1 MLRRLLFGALVV
13 FIALA
18 TLLTVLLGTEPGTR
32 WVIQQGSALAPGELR
47 IEQVE
52 GTLLRGVILQGIRF
66 EDEAAS
72 ARLERLEVRINA
84 NALFL
89 ARLAI
94 TRLELHGLDLHTRPD
109 PDPAPADPL
118 QIPEA
123 IRLPLAIDLS
133 PARFTDLRLSFGDTD
148 PLVIH
153 EIRLA
158 ASADRDAA
166 RIRTLTVDAADFAL
180 DLSGRAGLA
189 LPYPMQAD
197 LAWRVRLPEPAA
209 LGLDDETAHGRVRV
223 EGDLERLTLNHSIEA
238 PVRLS
243 GEGEL
248 RSLLDEPAWEL
259 LHRWEA
265 FTWQIPEQGAIA
277 VDAGSLLSVGS
288 LDDHRLELL
297 TSVTPLDYP
306 AQRIELTG
314 RGDAE
319 HLAELSLALSGDA
332 GRLTLAGAVRWL
344 PGPAWDLALTGR
356 DLDPGLASPELP
368 GRLDLDTRVTGALDE
383 DGGLSLDLLG
393 LDLSGVLR
401 GETLR
406 LNGEARVRDTGI
418 STPGLTLTVDGG
430 RLTLEGS
437 GGWAPHPHWDLRLA
451 ARDLDPGPWLEDWPG
466 RLDLDL
472 NTAGRLEPDLAVHGE
487 VHLTRLQGQLAGH
500 RVSGRGEAAL
510 RGHGLSTPGLQLDV
524 DAARLSVSGEAHWA
538 PELRWDLRLA
548 GDNLDPGLIDPQ
560 LTGRLNL
567 RAASEGRLDPETGAS
582 ASLQLERLD
591 GRLRDYP
598 VSARGSARVIEGRR
612 LTTPGLEARLG
623 ANRLELRGEAA
634 LDAADL
640 HYRLDAPELSALWP
654 GLRGRLA
661 GQGRLA
667 GHWRQPD
674 LDLALEG
681 QALGFEAWSL
691 ERLALEARG
700 GLEPQRP
707 LVLNLVVNEVALDGD
722 TLVESLLLSGRGHA
736 ESHELNLSA
745 RTVEGNVGLGLRGRL
760 TEAPGW
766 AGRITRFNLTETRLG
781 TWSLDGRPALEA
793 DAERARLA
801 PLCLTQEAARLCLEG
816 ERTPQ
821 TGLQA
826 RLDLDD
832 LSLAW
837 LADVLPENLE
847 LEGLLSANAR
857 LALKDSL
864 SVQLQAAAPET
875 LMHVLLLDG
884 DRETIPFRDLNL
896 EAGLSDGRLEA
907 RTTLSFLEA
916 GQASARLIAI
926 PEGDTHR
933 LDGQARADLTEL
945 RWLEVF
951 APQVRDLRGRL
962 QADLALA
969 GTLAD
974 PEFRGRVSLAE
985 GRMMIPDAG
994 LELTDLSLQAA
1005 ADGLDRLSLDGR
1017 VRSGPGELRLN
1028 GELGLTG
1035 TGEPWAH
1042 LTLAGER
1049 FQALRLPEARV
1060 FISPDLAM
1068 ALTGREIRLTGALV
1082 VPEANIELRELP
1094 PQAVSVSRDEVIVDA
1109 DAPAAPPLEIHSR
1122 VNVTLGE
1129 RVSLSGFGL
1138 SARLEGQLDVED
1150 SPARPTRVEGEI
1162 RILDGRYRAYGQN
1175 LIVERGVLVFQG
1187 PADNPGLDIRAVR
1200 RVPAHDVT
1208 AGLAIGGTLQDPRS
1222 RVFSTPAMEDS
1233 EAMSFL
1239 LTGRPLSGA
1248 SESDANVLAAA
1259 IASFG
1264 LEQGGM
1270 MAQQIG
1276 QAVGLDEF
1284 TVDAEGDLDQSALM
1298 MGKYLSARLYVRY
1311 SVGLFERASSL
1322 MLRYTLTRSLSLETQ
1337 TSGEAQSMDL
1347 IYRRER

>member
-1 MLRRLLFGALVV
+1 MLRRVLFGALIA
-13 FIALA
+13 FIMLA

-32 WVIQQGSALAPGELR
+32 WVIHQGSALAPGELR

-52 GTLLRGVILQGIRF
+52 GTLLRGVTLQGIRF
-66 EDEAAS
+66 EDESAS
-72 ARLERLEVRINA
+72 ASLERLEIRINA

-109 PDPAPADPL
+109 PDPAPAEPF

-133 PARFTDLRLSFGDTD
+133 PAHFTDLRLSFGDAD

-153 EIRLA
+153 EIHLA

-166 RIRTLTVDAADFAL
+166 RIRTLTVDAVDFDL
-180 DLSGRAGLA
+180 DLSARAGLA
-189 LPYPMQAD
+189 LPYPMQAE
-197 LAWRVRLPEPAA
+197 LAWRVRLPEAAA
-209 LGLDDETAHGRVRV
+209 LGLDAEEASGRVRI
-223 EGDLERLTLNHSIEA
+223 EGDLERLTLSHGIEA
-238 PVRLS
+238 PLRLS
-243 GEGEL
+243 GEGEFHT
-248 RSLLDEPAWEL
+248 LLNTPAWDL
-259 LHRWEA
+259 AHHWEA
-265 FTWQIPEQGAIA
+265 FTWQVPEQGPIA
-277 VDAGSLLSVGS
+277 VEAGRLLSTGN
-288 LDDHRLELL
+288 LDDHRLELH
-297 TSVTPLDYP
+297 TTVTPLDYP

-319 HLAELSLALSGDA
+319 HLAELSLAISGEV
-332 GRLTLAGAVRWL
+332 GRLGLAGSARWL
-344 PGPAWDLALTGR
+344 PLPAWDLAVTGR
-356 DLDPGLASPELP
+356 DLDPGQASPELP
-368 GRLDLDTRVTGALDE
+368 GRLDLDTRVSGALDA
-383 DGGLSLDLLG
+383 DGLLSLDLQD
-393 LDLSGVLR
+393 LDLSGMLR

-406 LNGEARVRDTGI
+406 LSGEARLRDTELSI
-418 STPGLTLTVDGG
+418 PGLTLSVDGG
-430 RLTLEGS
+430 RLTLEGI
-437 GGWAPHPHWDLRLA
+437 GGWAPQPHWDLRLA

-472 NTAGRLEPDLAVHGE
+472 SAAGRLEADLAVHGE
-487 VHLTRLQGQLAGH
+487 VQLSRLQGRLAGH

-510 RGHGLSTPGLQLDV
+510 QGHGLSTPGLHLEV
-524 DAARLSVSGEAHWA
+524 DAARLSVTGEAHWS
-538 PELRWDLRLA
+538 PELRWNLRLS
-548 GDNLDPGLIDPQ
+548 GDDLDPGLIDPR
-560 LTGRLNL
+560 LAGRLNL
-567 RAASEGRLDPETGAS
+567 RAATEGRLDAETGAA
-582 ASLQLERLD
+582 ASLELERLD

-598 VSARGSARVIEGRR
+598 VSARGSARVSEGRR
-612 LTTPGLEARLG
+612 LTSPGLEARLG

-634 LDAADL
+634 LDTADL

-654 GLRGRLA
+654 ELRGRLT

-667 GHWRQPD
+667 GHWQRPD
-674 LDLALEG
+674 LDLTLEG
-681 QALGFEAWSL
+681 AELGFETWSL
-691 ERLALEARG
+691 QRLALEARG

-707 LVLNLVVNEVALDGD
+707 LVLNLVINDVAMDGD
-722 TLVESLLLSGRGHA
+722 TLVENLLLSGRGHA
-736 ESHELNLSA
+736 ENHELNLSA
-745 RTVEGNVGLGLRGRL
+745 RTREGDLGLGLRGRL

-766 AGRITRFNLTETRLG
+766 AGRITRLNLSETRLG
-781 TWSLDGRPALEA
+781 TWTLDGRPALEA

-816 ERTPQ
+816 ERTPA

-847 LEGLLSANAR
+847 LEGRIEASAR
-857 LALKDSL
+857 LALLDTL
-864 SVQLQAAAPET
+864 SVELQAGAPQT
-875 LMHVLLLDG
+875 QMHVLLPDG

-896 EAGLSDGRLEA
+896 AASLSDGRLDA
-907 RTTLSFLEA
+907 STSLAFLEA
-916 GQASARLIAI
+916 GQASARLTAI
-926 PEGDTHR
+926 PERGTHR

-945 RWLEVF
+945 RWLEIF
-951 APQVRDLRGRL
+951 APQVRDPRGRL
-962 QADLALA
+962 QADLALT

-974 PEFRGRVSLAE
+974 PEFRGRVNLAE
-985 GRMMIPDAG
+985 GRMLIPDAG
-994 LELTDLSLQAA
+994 LELTDLNLQAA

-1017 VRSGPGELRLN
+1017 VRSGPGELRLG
-1028 GELGLTG
+1028 GELGLAD
-1035 TGEPWAH
+1035 TGEPWAN

-1049 FQALRLPEARV
+1049 FQALRLPEAQV
-1060 FISPDLAM
+1060 FISPDLAI
-1068 ALTGREIRLTGALV
+1068 ALAGREIRLTGSLA
-1082 VPEANIELRELP
+1082 VPEASIELRELP
-1094 PQAVSVSRDEVIVDA
+1094 EQAVSVSRDEVIVDA
-1109 DAPAAPPLEIHSR
+1109 DAPAEPPLEIHSR
-1122 VNVTLGE
+1122 VSVTLGE

-1259 IASFG
+1259 ITSFG

-1270 MAQQIG
+1270 MTQQIG

-1311 SVGLFERASSL
+1311 SVGLFERASSF